1 MVQHAVD
8 FHLHSLSWYHI
19 NGEVVCFYLLS
30 IANIQKDKLIEQET
44 RQTHNSTMRELP
56 TEKLLIYGCSFL
68 LVMVLTPLLSRI
80 PRSKGNKI
88 ASVVY
93 LIGVVATV
101 MFLPEFI
108 QGDEHNWMFTCCA
121 TSYR

>member
-1 MVQHAVD
+1 M
-8 FHLHSLSWYHI
+8 
-19 NGEVVCFYLLS
+19 
-30 IANIQKDKLIEQET
+30 K
-44 RQTHNSTMRELP
+44 ELP

-68 LVMVLTPLLSRI
+68 LIMVLTPLLSRI

-93 LIGVVATV
+93 SIGVIVTV

-108 QGDEHNWMFTCCA
+108 QGDELCMNPHLL
-121 TSYR
+121 

>member
-1 MVQHAVD
+1 
-8 FHLHSLSWYHI
+8 
-19 NGEVVCFYLLS
+19 
-30 IANIQKDKLIEQET
+30 
-44 RQTHNSTMRELP
+44 MRELP

-108 QGDEHNWMFTCCA
+108 QGDEHNWMLTCCA